1 MTSAPSHEPHADRPE
16 SSPRSPAS
24 PAGALPA
31 PAAAPA
37 HAASSGP
44 TGGSRPAAGALHS
57 ERLLPSLAGWFG
69 IVAFALVLGVALT
82 VAGPVAAVVTAV
94 VTLVVGCAVAW
105 WTAPVVEVRDGV
117 LRAGGTE
124 IPTSLLADVVTLDRE
139 GVREQMGTGWDARA
153 FACLRT
159 WTGGAIRADVVDPA
173 DPTPF
178 WVVSTRRPDDLAA
191 AVTAQG

>member
-1 MTSAPSHEPHADRPE
+1 MTSAPSHEPHPDRSE
-16 SSPRSPAS
+16 SSPSSPDVSA
-24 PAGALPA
+24 ART

-37 HAASSGP
+37 PAGTTGPGAAPRAASGL
-44 TGGSRPAAGALHS
+44 LHS
-57 ERLLPSLAGWFG
+57 ERLLPSAAGWFG
-69 IVAFALVLGVALT
+69 VVAFALVLGVALT

-124 IPTSLLADVVTLDRE
+124 IPTSMLADVVTLDRE
-139 GVREQMGTGWDARA
+139 GVRTQMGTGWDARA

-159 WTGGAIRADVVDPA
+159 WTGGAVRATVVDPA

>member
-1 MTSAPSHEPHADRPE
+1 M
-16 SSPRSPAS
+16 
-24 PAGALPA
+24 
-31 PAAAPA
+31 
-37 HAASSGP
+37 
-44 TGGSRPAAGALHS
+44 LHS

-105 WTAPVVEVRDGV
+105 WTSPVVEVREGV
-117 LRAGGTE
+117 LRAGRTE

-139 GVREQMGTGWDARA
+139 GVRSQMGTGWDARA

>member
-1 MTSAPSHEPHADRPE
+1 MTSAPSHEPPAD
-16 SSPRSPAS
+16 SPASTPPSPAS
-24 PAGALPA
+24 PAGGPS
-31 PAAAPA
+31 AAAPA
-37 HAASSGP
+37 GPAGLSGAP
-44 TGGSRPAAGALHS
+44 SGLLHS
-57 ERLLPSLAGWFG
+57 ERLLPSPAGWFG
-69 IVAFALVLGVALT
+69 IVAFALVLGIALT

-105 WTAPVVEVRDGV
+105 WTSPVVEVRDGV

-139 GVREQMGTGWDARA
+139 GVRTQMGTGWDARA

-159 WTGGAIRADVVDPA
+159 WAGGAVRATVVDPA

-191 AVTAQG
+191 AVMAQG